1 MKMGYDHAVFSEEQL
16 LSVFRAL
23 SNPARRQMLVWLK
36 DPMSFPGQEA
46 EDVEIG
52 VCVTDIQRRM
62 GLGQST
68 TSQYL
73 TMLRQAGLVVAT
85 RRGKWTY
92 YRRDEANIARLLETL
107 RDVF

>member
-1 MKMGYDHAVFSEEQL
+1 MSVRYDRRMFSEAEL
-16 LSVFRAL
+16 LAVFRAL

-36 DPMSFPGQEA
+36 EPMSFPGQKP
-46 EDVEIG
+46 EDVGIG
-52 VCVTDIQRRM
+52 VCVSDIQART

-73 TMLRQAGLVVAT
+73 AMLRQAGLVVAT

-92 YRRDEANIARLLETL
+92 YRRDEANIARLLDTL

>member
-1 MKMGYDHAVFSEEQL
+1 MA
-16 LSVFRAL
+16 VFRAL
-23 SNPARRQMLVWLK
+23 SNPTRRQMLVWLK
-36 DPMSFPGQEA
+36 DPMSFRGQELDD
-46 EDVEIG
+46 DVEIG
-52 VCVTDIQRRM
+52 VCVTDIQQRV

-73 TMLRQAGLVVAT
+73 AMLRQAGLAVAT
-85 RRGKWTY
+85 QRGKWTY

>member
-1 MKMGYDHAVFSEEQL
+1 MSVRYDRRMFSEAEL
-16 LSVFRAL
+16 LAVFRAL

-36 DPMSFPGQEA
+36 EPMSFPGQKPD
-46 EDVEIG
+46 DVSIG
-52 VCVTDIQRRM
+52 VCVSDIQART

-73 TMLRQAGLVVAT
+73 GMLRQAGLVVAT

-92 YRRDEANIARLLETL
+92 YRRDEANIARLLDTL

>member
-1 MKMGYDHAVFSEEQL
+1 MFSEDELLAVFQ
-16 LSVFRAL
+16 AL

-36 DPMSFPGQEA
+36 EPMSFPGQEP

-52 VCVTDIQRRM
+52 VCVSDIQRRA

-73 TMLRQAGLVVAT
+73 AMLRRAGLVVTT

>member
-1 MKMGYDHAVFSEEQL
+1 
-16 LSVFRAL
+16 
-23 SNPARRQMLVWLK
+23 
-36 DPMSFPGQEA
+36 
-46 EDVEIG
+46 
-52 VCVTDIQRRM
+52 VTDIQRRT

-73 TMLRQAGLVVAT
+73 AMLRQAGLVVAT

>member
-1 MKMGYDHAVFSEEQL
+1 MSYDERVFSETEL
-16 LSVFRAL
+16 LAVFRAL

-36 DPMSFPGQEA
+36 EPMSFPGQKP

-52 VCVTDIQRRM
+52 VCVSDIQRRA
-62 GLGQST
+62 GLSQPT

-73 TMLRQAGLVVAT
+73 TTLRQAGLVVAT

-92 YRRDEANIARLLETL
+92 YRRDEENIACLLETL